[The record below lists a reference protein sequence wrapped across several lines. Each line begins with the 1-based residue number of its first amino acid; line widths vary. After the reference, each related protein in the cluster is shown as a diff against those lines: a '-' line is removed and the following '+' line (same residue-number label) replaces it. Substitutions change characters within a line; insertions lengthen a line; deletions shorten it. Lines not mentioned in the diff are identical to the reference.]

1 MPSELQVFAVSS
13 RDPYCR
19 ESLSATLDRDMTAPG
34 VNVTVSTEVGYCP
47 FCQRSRNLRREERHL
62 GGLVRTIVTCE
73 SCNRTLSNTMGV
85 PAAKPAPEEVPA
97 EPATTPEAA
106 PEVKPVRA
114 PVATKTKKPTAK
126 RAAAA
131 KKPAASSAKTKKPAT
146 STKKAPTKRK

>member
-1 MPSELQVFAVSS
+1 
-13 RDPYCR
+13 
-19 ESLSATLDRDMTAPG
+19 MTAPG

-85 PAAKPAPEEVPA
+85 PAAK
-97 EPATTPEAA
+97 
-106 PEVKPVRA
+106 
-114 PVATKTKKPTAK
+114 
-126 RAAAA
+126 
-131 KKPAASSAKTKKPAT
+131 KPAASSAKTKKPAT